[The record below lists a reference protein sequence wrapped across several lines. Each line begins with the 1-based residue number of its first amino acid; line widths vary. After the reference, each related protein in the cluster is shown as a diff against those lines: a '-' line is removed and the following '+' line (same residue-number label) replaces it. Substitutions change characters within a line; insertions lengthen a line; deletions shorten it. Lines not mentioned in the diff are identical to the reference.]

1 MKLLNLKLT
10 NFRKISALPDPTI
23 TFNQDINV
31 LVGANN
37 AGKTSILNAI
47 QRLFKTEEVTPRD
60 LNYLIKDGS
69 IIIEGDVL
77 FTEEQWKSYLTI
89 SWGRMWS
96 KSSDSTDFDNLSKQ
110 IASFPLPV
118 VLQQSSSF
126 INKRQATVFSNAEID
141 WHLFSKLLKT
151 NSISEHEIVVLQNT
165 QSFIANTDF
174 SNVYKSPLYLD
185 SKGKILDSEQF
196 IPLDQIDEKNVDNYI
211 NVRGL
216 LYALKVKEPKSF
228 KDFKER
234 LLEVFIELNDVDVIN
249 NEFSGQ
255 FELILHEK
263 LRKNGT
269 TENVT
274 YDINNVGQ
282 GMQTLVLM
290 LSTILLLK
298 PSIVLMDEPEVHMH
312 PSLIKEFVKYIQLLS
327 VDTQFIIT
335 THSLVLIQEVG
346 LDKVFS
352 LKNEIDQKGIIV
364 SKVEDKNKLL
374 ETVQQL
380 GYEIDTLAYT
390 QKPSVYV
397 FTEGPSDKDFILAFA
412 EKANLQAQI
421 NSFSMAF
428 IAMGGKGNRY
438 KLANLIDILNKEEFI
453 NAPLLMVLDKD
464 ETANDTIEDIRNK
477 FFSKNP
483 KRLHYLSKRQIENYL
498 IDEKAIKNIVAK
510 KIKDGD
516 LLSQWKAESFNDKI
530 LSFVELQKDKI
541 QENFISELFINDSL
555 VNAKRITEILKSLKE
570 KPLNQSIPEFTGE
583 LFKTIGIQT
592 SQLSQKTTSIVTEFE
607 NSWAIDKIE
616 MCDGR
621 ELLKTIR
628 QWIQQ
633 DYKVSFSNSELI
645 EAMDKIPEEIHSLL
659 IQLTKPEEL
668 KIQGRIS

>member
-10 NFRKISALPDPTI
+10 NFRKISALPEPTI

-47 QRLFKTEEVTPRD
+47 QRLFKTEEITPRD

-69 IIIEGDVL
+69 LIIEGEVL
-77 FTEEQWKSYLTI
+77 LTSEQWKSYLNI
-89 SWGRMWS
+89 SWGNS
-96 KSSDSTDFDNLSKQ
+96 PFIPSLELDTLSKQ
-110 IASFPLPV
+110 ISQTPV
-118 VLQQSSSF
+118 SITLKKNYSY
-126 INKRQATVFSNAEID
+126 INRKQVTILSNAELD
-141 WHLFSKLLKT
+141 FENLSKMVNRFST
-151 NSISEHEIVVLQNT
+151 SENEIVAIQNT
-165 QSFIANTDF
+165 QSILANSNF
-174 SNVYKSPLYLD
+174 YNVYKTPLYLD
-185 SKGKILDSEQF
+185 SKGKILDNEKF
-196 IPLDQIDEKNVDNYI
+196 IPLNQIEEKTSDDYVNI
-211 NVRGL
+211 RGL
-216 LYALKVKEPKSF
+216 LYALKKKEPQKF
-228 KDFKER
+228 EDFKKR
-234 LLEVFIELNDVDVIN
+234 LLEIFTEINDVDVFHD
-249 NEFSGQ
+249 EALGQ

-269 TENVT
+269 TENVS

-380 GYEIDTLAYT
+380 GYEIDTLTYT
-390 QKPSVYV
+390 LKPSVFV

-412 EKANLQAQI
+412 EKAGLQTQI
-421 NSFSMAF
+421 NSFSISF

-438 KLANLIDILNKEEFI
+438 KLANLINKLNEEFI
-453 NAPLLMVLDKD
+453 DAPLLMILDRD
-464 ETANDTIEDIRNK
+464 ETTNTTIEEISTK

-498 IDEKAIKNIVAK
+498 IDEKAIKSIVAK
-510 KIKDGD
+510 KIKDD
-516 LLSQWKAESFNDKI
+516 ALLSQWGNENFNNKI
-530 LSFVELQKDKI
+530 FSFVELQKDKI
-541 QENFISELFINDSL
+541 QENYISELFINDSL
-555 VNAKRITEILKSLKE
+555 ITTVDIRDILKNIKLK
-570 KPLNQSIPEFTGE
+570 PSNQSVREFSAEMSKLITLRTFDLG
-583 LFKTIGIQT
+583 
-592 SQLSQKTTSIVTEFE
+592 QKTNSIVTEFE
-607 NSWAIDKIE
+607 NSWAINKIE

-621 ELLKTIR
+621 ELLKSIR
-628 QWIQQ
+628 QWIQNE
-633 DYKVSFSNSELI
+633 YKLSFSNSELI
-645 EAMDKIPEEIHSLL
+645 DAMDKIPDEIYSLL
-659 IQLTKPEEL
+659 MQLTKPNEL
-668 KIQGRIS
+668 KIDGGVS

>member
-10 NFRKISALPDPTI
+10 NFRKISALAEPTI

-47 QRLFKTEEVTPRD
+47 QRLFKTEEITPRD

-69 IIIEGDVL
+69 LIIEGEVL
-77 FTEEQWKSYLTI
+77 LTSEQWKSYLNI
-89 SWGRMWS
+89 SWGNS
-96 KSSDSTDFDNLSKQ
+96 PFIPSLELDTLSKQ
-110 IASFPLPV
+110 ISQTPV
-118 VLQQSSSF
+118 SITLKKNYSY
-126 INKRQATVFSNAEID
+126 INRKQVTILSNAELD
-141 WHLFSKLLKT
+141 FENLSKMVDRFST
-151 NSISEHEIVVLQNT
+151 SENEIVAIQNT
-165 QSFIANTDF
+165 QSILANSNF
-174 SNVYKSPLYLD
+174 YNVYKTPLYLD
-185 SKGKILDSEQF
+185 SKGKILDNEKF
-196 IPLDQIDEKNVDNYI
+196 IPLNQIEEKTSDDYVNI
-211 NVRGL
+211 RGL
-216 LYALKVKEPKSF
+216 LYALKKKEPQKF
-228 KDFKER
+228 EDFKNR
-234 LLEVFIELNDVDVIN
+234 LLKIFTEINDVDVFHD
-249 NEFSGQ
+249 EALGQ

-380 GYEIDTLAYT
+380 GYEIDTLTYT
-390 QKPSVYV
+390 LKPSVFV

-412 EKANLQAQI
+412 EKAGLQTQI
-421 NSFSMAF
+421 NLFSISF

-438 KLANLIDILNKEEFI
+438 KLANLINKLNEEFI
-453 NAPLLMVLDKD
+453 DAPLLMILDRD
-464 ETANDTIEDIRNK
+464 ETTNTTIEEIRTK

-498 IDEKAIKNIVAK
+498 IDEKAIKSIVAK
-510 KIKDGD
+510 KIKDD
-516 LLSQWKAESFNDKI
+516 ALLSQWGNENFNNKI
-530 LSFVELQKDKI
+530 FSFVELQKDKI
-541 QENFISELFINDSL
+541 QENYISELFINDSL
-555 VNAKRITEILKSLKE
+555 ITTVDIRDILKNIKL
-570 KPLNQSIPEFTGE
+570 KPLNQSVREFSAEMSKLITLRTFDLG
-583 LFKTIGIQT
+583 
-592 SQLSQKTTSIVTEFE
+592 QKTNSIVTEFE
-607 NSWAIDKIE
+607 NSWATNKIE

-621 ELLKTIR
+621 ELLKSIR
-628 QWIQQ
+628 QWVQN

-645 EAMDKIPEEIHSLL
+645 DAMDKIPDEIHSLL
-659 IQLTKPEEL
+659 MQLTKPNEL
-668 KIQGRIS
+668 KIDGGVS

>member
-10 NFRKISALPDPTI
+10 NFRKISALPEPTI

-47 QRLFKTEEVTPRD
+47 QRLFKTEEITPRD

-69 IIIEGDVL
+69 LIIEGEVL
-77 FTEEQWKSYLTI
+77 LTSEQWKSYLNI
-89 SWGRMWS
+89 SWGNS
-96 KSSDSTDFDNLSKQ
+96 PFIPSLELDTLSKQ
-110 IASFPLPV
+110 ISQTPV
-118 VLQQSSSF
+118 SITLKKNYSY
-126 INKRQATVFSNAEID
+126 INRKQVTILSNAELD
-141 WHLFSKLLKT
+141 FENLSKMVNRFST
-151 NSISEHEIVVLQNT
+151 SENEIVAIQNT
-165 QSFIANTDF
+165 QSILANSNF
-174 SNVYKSPLYLD
+174 YNVYKTPLYLD
-185 SKGKILDSEQF
+185 SKGKILDNEKF
-196 IPLDQIDEKNVDNYI
+196 IPLNQIEEKTSDDYVNI
-211 NVRGL
+211 RGL
-216 LYALKVKEPKSF
+216 LYALKKKEPQKF
-228 KDFKER
+228 EDFKKR
-234 LLEVFIELNDVDVIN
+234 LLEIFTEINDVDVFHD
-249 NEFSGQ
+249 EALGQ

-269 TENVT
+269 TENVS

-380 GYEIDTLAYT
+380 GYEIDTLTYT
-390 QKPSVYV
+390 LKPSVFV

-412 EKANLQAQI
+412 EKAGLQTQI
-421 NSFSMAF
+421 NSFSISF

-438 KLANLIDILNKEEFI
+438 KLANLINKLNEEFI
-453 NAPLLMVLDKD
+453 DAPLLMILDKD
-464 ETANDTIEDIRNK
+464 ETTNTTIEVIRTK

-498 IDEKAIKNIVAK
+498 IDEKAIKSVVSK
-510 KIKDGD
+510 KIKDKTS
-516 LLSQWKAESFNDKI
+516 LNQWEGENFKDKMMKLI
-530 LSFVELQKDKI
+530 ELQKDKI
-541 QENFISELFINDSL
+541 YENFISELFVNDSL
-555 VNAKRITEILKSLKE
+555 ITTADIRKILKNIEL
-570 KPLNQSIPEFTGE
+570 KPLDESMGDFVGYMTG
-583 LFKTIGIQT
+583 LVSKKAFG
-592 SQLSQKTTSIVTEFE
+592 LSQKTNSLVTEFE
-607 NSWAIDKIE
+607 TNWATNKIE
-616 MCDGR
+616 MCDGG
-621 ELLKTIR
+621 ELLKSIR
-628 QWIQQ
+628 QWIQNE
-633 DYKVSFSNSELI
+633 YKLSFSNSELI
-645 EAMDKIPEEIHSLL
+645 DAMDKIPDEIYSLL
-659 IQLTKPEEL
+659 MQLTKPNEL
-668 KIQGRIS
+668 KIDGGVS

>member
-1 MKLLNLKLT
+1 MKLLNLRLS
-10 NFRKISALPDPTI
+10 NFRKISALPEPTI

-47 QRLFKTEEVTPRD
+47 QRLFKTERISERD
-60 LNYLIKDGS
+60 LNYLIKDGNL
-69 IIIEGDVL
+69 IIEGDVL
-77 FTEEQWKSYLTI
+77 FTKEQWNSFLTLGLGVMPHVLPNTIDINHLLNKLEEKSIKLKFIGGYINRKQSTLTGSASI
-89 SWGRMWS
+89 DLDLFKELNQNSNI
-96 KSSDSTDFDNLSKQ
+96 DLLLLQTQNQ
-110 IASFPLPV
+110 I
-118 VLQQSSSF
+118 Q
-126 INKRQATVFSNAEID
+126 NSN
-141 WHLFSKLLKT
+141 FY
-151 NSISEHEIVVLQNT
+151 
-165 QSFIANTDF
+165 
-174 SNVYKSPLYLD
+174 NVYKSPLYLD
-185 SKGKILDSEQF
+185 SKGKILDREQF
-196 IPLDQIDEKNVDNYI
+196 IPLSQIDNKVGENVNI
-211 NVRGL
+211 RGL
-216 LYALKVKEPKSF
+216 LYALKKREPQKF
-228 KDFKER
+228 KDFKKR
-234 LLEVFIELNDVDVIN
+234 LLEIFTELNDVDVIN
-249 NEFSGQ
+249 NEELGQ

-269 TENVT
+269 TENVS

-380 GYEIDTLAYT
+380 GYEIDTLTYT

-412 EKANLQAQI
+412 EKAGLQAQI
-421 NSFSMAF
+421 NSFSTAF

-438 KLANLIDILNKEEFI
+438 KLTNLIDKLNEEEFI
-453 NAPLLMVLDKD
+453 DAPLLMVLDKD
-464 ETANDTIEDIRNK
+464 ETTNNTIDDIRSK

-498 IDEKAIKNIVAK
+498 IDKRAIKNIVAK
-510 KIKDGD
+510 KIKDTD
-516 LLSQWKAESFNDKI
+516 LLSQWQTENFNNRM

-592 SQLSQKTTSIVTEFE
+592 SQLSQKTNSIVTEFE
-607 NSWAIDKIE
+607 NSWVINKIE

-621 ELLKTIR
+621 ALLKTIR
-628 QWIQQ
+628 RWVQQ
-633 DYKVSFSNSELI
+633 DYKVSLDRKSVV
-645 EAMDKIPEEIHSLL
+645 
-659 IQLTKPEEL
+659 
-668 KIQGRIS
+668 

>member
-10 NFRKISALPDPTI
+10 NFRKISALPEHTI
-23 TFNQDINV
+23 TFNPDINV

-47 QRLFKTEEVTPRD
+47 QRLFKTKNITPRD
-60 LNYLIKDGS
+60 LNYLVKDGNL
-69 IIIEGDVL
+69 IIEGDVL
-77 FTEEQWKSYLTI
+77 FTKEQWKSFLTLGLGVI
-89 SWGRMWS
+89 P
-96 KSSDSTDFDNLSKQ
+96 D
-110 IASFPLPV
+110 ILPNTIDV
-118 VLQQSSSF
+118 NHL
-126 INKRQATVFSNAEID
+126 INKLEEKPLKLNFTGGYIDRKQSTLIGSASIDLDLFKELNQNNSNIN
-141 WHLFSKLLKT
+141 LLL
-151 NSISEHEIVVLQNT
+151 LQT
-165 QSFIANTDF
+165 QNQIRNADF
-174 SNVYKSPLYLD
+174 YNVYKSPLYLD
-185 SKGKILDSEQF
+185 SKGKILDREQF
-196 IPLDQIDEKNVDNYI
+196 IPLSQIDNKTGDNVNI
-211 NVRGL
+211 RGL
-216 LYALKVKEPKSF
+216 LYALKRREPQKF
-228 KDFKER
+228 EDFKKR
-234 LLEVFIELNDVDVIN
+234 LLEIFTELNDVDVIN
-249 NEFSGQ
+249 NEELGQ

-312 PSLIKEFVKYIQLLS
+312 PSLIKEFVKYLKLLS
-327 VDTQFIIT
+327 IDTQFIIT

-352 LKNEIDQKGIIV
+352 LKNDIDQKGIIV

-380 GYEIDTLAYT
+380 GYEIDTLTYT

-412 EKANLQAQI
+412 EKAKLQTQI
-421 NSFSMAF
+421 NSFSTAF

-438 KLANLIDILNKEEFI
+438 KLTNLINKLNEEEFI

-464 ETANDTIEDIRNK
+464 ETANDTIDDIRSK

-498 IDEKAIKNIVAK
+498 IDERGIKNIVAK
-510 KIKDGD
+510 KIKDTD
-516 LLSQWKAESFNDKI
+516 LLSQWETEDFNNKI
-530 LSFVELQKDKI
+530 LCFVELQKDKI

-592 SQLSQKTTSIVTEFE
+592 SQLSQKTNSVVTEFE
-607 NSWAIDKIE
+607 NSWETNKVE

-621 ELLKTIR
+621 ELLKAIR
-628 QWIQQ
+628 QWVQK

-645 EAMDKIPEEIHSLL
+645 EAMDKIPDEIHSLL

-668 KIQGRIS
+668 KINI

>member
-1 MKLLNLKLT
+1 MKLLNLKLS
-10 NFRKISALPDPTI
+10 NFRKISALPEPTI

-47 QRLFKTEEVTPRD
+47 QRLFKTERISERD
-60 LNYLIKDGS
+60 LNYLIKDGNLT
-69 IIIEGDVL
+69 IEGDVL
-77 FTEEQWKSYLTI
+77 FTKEQWNSFLTLGLGVMPNVLPNTIDTNHLLNKLEEKSIKLKFIGGYINRKQSTLTGNASI
-89 SWGRMWS
+89 DLDLFKELNQNSNI
-96 KSSDSTDFDNLSKQ
+96 DLLLLQTQNQ
-110 IASFPLPV
+110 IA
-118 VLQQSSSF
+118 
-126 INKRQATVFSNAEID
+126 NSN
-141 WHLFSKLLKT
+141 FY
-151 NSISEHEIVVLQNT
+151 
-165 QSFIANTDF
+165 
-174 SNVYKSPLYLD
+174 NVYKSPLYLD
-185 SKGKILDSEQF
+185 SKGKILDREQF
-196 IPLDQIDEKNVDNYI
+196 IPLNQIDNKVGENVNI
-211 NVRGL
+211 RGL
-216 LYALKVKEPKSF
+216 LYALKKREPQKF
-228 KDFKER
+228 EDFKKR
-234 LLEVFIELNDVDVIN
+234 LLEIFTELNDVDVIN
-249 NEFSGQ
+249 NEELGQ

-269 TENVT
+269 TENVS

-380 GYEIDTLAYT
+380 GYEIDTLTYT

-412 EKANLQAQI
+412 EKSGLQAQI
-421 NSFSMAF
+421 NSFSTAF

-438 KLANLIDILNKEEFI
+438 KLTNLIDKLNEEEFI
-453 NAPLLMVLDKD
+453 DAPLLMVLDKD
-464 ETANDTIEDIRNK
+464 ETTNDTIDDIRSK

-498 IDEKAIKNIVAK
+498 IDERAIKNIVAK
-510 KIKDGD
+510 KIKDTD
-516 LLSQWKAESFNDKI
+516 LLSQWQTENFNNRM

-592 SQLSQKTTSIVTEFE
+592 SQLSQKTNSIVTEFE
-607 NSWAIDKIE
+607 NSWAINKIE

-628 QWIQQ
+628 QWVQQ
-633 DYKVSFSNSELI
+633 DYKVSFSNNELI
-645 EAMDKIPEEIHSLL
+645 ETMDKIPDEIHSLL

-668 KIQGRIS
+668 KIQMIIT

>member
-10 NFRKISALPDPTI
+10 NFRKISALPEPTI
-23 TFNQDINV
+23 TFNPDINV

-47 QRLFKTEEVTPRD
+47 QRLFKTEEITPRD
-60 LNYLIKDGS
+60 LNYLVKDGS
-69 IIIEGDVL
+69 LIIEGEVL
-77 FTEEQWKSYLTI
+77 LTSEQWKSYLNI
-89 SWGRMWS
+89 SWGNS
-96 KSSDSTDFDNLSKQ
+96 PFIPSLELDTLSKQ
-110 IASFPLPV
+110 ISQTPV
-118 VLQQSSSF
+118 SITLKKNYSY
-126 INKRQATVFSNAEID
+126 INRKQVTILSNAELD
-141 WHLFSKLLKT
+141 FENLSKMVNRFST
-151 NSISEHEIVVLQNT
+151 SENEIVAIQNT
-165 QSFIANTDF
+165 QSILANSNF
-174 SNVYKSPLYLD
+174 YNVYKTPLYLD
-185 SKGKILDSEQF
+185 SKGKILDNEKF
-196 IPLDQIDEKNVDNYI
+196 IPLNQIEEKTSDDYVNI
-211 NVRGL
+211 RGL
-216 LYALKVKEPKSF
+216 LYALKKKEPQKF
-228 KDFKER
+228 EDFKKR
-234 LLEVFIELNDVDVIN
+234 LLEIFTEINDVDVFHD
-249 NEFSGQ
+249 EALGQ

-263 LRKNGT
+263 LSKNGT

-380 GYEIDTLAYT
+380 GYEIDTLTYT
-390 QKPSVYV
+390 LKPSVFV

-412 EKANLQAQI
+412 EKAGLQTQI
-421 NSFSMAF
+421 NSFSISF

-438 KLANLIDILNKEEFI
+438 KLANLINKLNEEFI
-453 NAPLLMVLDKD
+453 DAPLLMILDRD
-464 ETANDTIEDIRNK
+464 ETTNTTIEEISTK

-498 IDEKAIKNIVAK
+498 IDEKAIKSIVAK
-510 KIKDGD
+510 KIKDD
-516 LLSQWKAESFNDKI
+516 ALLSQWGNENFNNKI
-530 LSFVELQKDKI
+530 FSFVELQKDKI
-541 QENFISELFINDSL
+541 QENYISELFINDSL
-555 VNAKRITEILKSLKE
+555 ITTVDIRDILKNIKLK
-570 KPLNQSIPEFTGE
+570 PSNQSVREFSAEMSKLITLRTFDLG
-583 LFKTIGIQT
+583 
-592 SQLSQKTTSIVTEFE
+592 QKTNSIVTEFE
-607 NSWAIDKIE
+607 NSWAINKIE

-621 ELLKTIR
+621 ELLKSIR
-628 QWIQQ
+628 QWIQNE
-633 DYKVSFSNSELI
+633 YKLSFSNSELI
-645 EAMDKIPEEIHSLL
+645 DAMDKIPDEIYSLL
-659 IQLTKPEEL
+659 MQLTKPNEL
-668 KIQGRIS
+668 KIDGGVS

>member
-10 NFRKISALPDPTI
+10 NFRKISNLPEPTI

-47 QRLFKTEEVTPRD
+47 QRLFKTEEITPRD
-60 LNYLIKDGS
+60 LNYLVKDGNLS
-69 IIIEGDVL
+69 IEGDIL
-77 FTEEQWKSYLTI
+77 LTKEQWKSYLTL
-89 SWGRMWS
+89 SLS
-96 KSSDSTDFDNLSKQ
+96 NTKSNDNDVAVDLEKLADTMLSEAVTLKYQ
-110 IASFPLPV
+110 V
-118 VLQQSSSF
+118 SF
-126 INKRQATVFSNAEID
+126 INKKETSRLVNAEID
-141 WHLFSKLLKT
+141 KEFFDGFQELDSLFSTIIIKNLLA
-151 NSISEHEIVVLQNT
+151 NSN
-165 QSFIANTDF
+165 FY
-174 SNVYKSPLYLD
+174 NVYKTPLYLD
-185 SKGKILDSEQF
+185 SKGKILENERF
-196 IPLDQIDEKNVDNYI
+196 IPLNQIEERTSDDYVNI
-211 NVRGL
+211 RGL
-216 LYALKVKEPKSF
+216 LYALKKKEPQKF
-228 KDFKER
+228 EDFKKR
-234 LLEVFIELNDVDVIN
+234 LLEIFTELNDVDVFHD
-249 NEFSGQ
+249 ETLGQ

-290 LSTILLLK
+290 LSAILLLK

-352 LKNEIDQKGIIV
+352 LKNEIDQKGIII
-364 SKVEDKNKLL
+364 SKVDDKNKLL

-380 GYEIDTLAYT
+380 GYDIDTLTYT
-390 QKPSVYV
+390 LKPSVCV

-421 NSFSMAF
+421 NSFSTAF

-438 KLANLIDILNKEEFI
+438 KLANLINKMNEQFI
-453 NAPLLMVLDKD
+453 DSPLLMILDKD
-464 ETANDTIEDIRNK
+464 ETTNTTIEEIKTK

-483 KRLHYLSKRQIENYL
+483 KRLHYLNKRQIENYL
-498 IDEKAIKNIVAK
+498 IDEKAIKNIVTK
-510 KIKDGD
+510 KIKEDS
-516 LLSQWKAESFNDKI
+516 LLNQWKTENFNDKMME
-530 LSFVELQKDKI
+530 LVELQKDKI
-541 QENFISELFINDSL
+541 QENFINDLFINDSL
-555 VNAKRITEILKSLKE
+555 VTTIDIRSILENIKLM
-570 KPLNQSIPEFTGE
+570 PLNESMGEFAGE
-583 LFKTIGIQT
+583 ISKLVSKKAFG
-592 SQLSQKTTSIVTEFE
+592 LSQKTNSLVIEFE
-607 NSWAIDKIE
+607 NNWATNKIE

-621 ELLKTIR
+621 ELLKAIR
-628 QWIQQ
+628 TWIQK
-633 DYKVSFSNSELI
+633 DYKISFSNSELI
-645 EAMDKIPEEIHSLL
+645 EAMDKIPDEMNSLL

-668 KIQGRIS
+668 KIM

>member
-10 NFRKISALPDPTI
+10 NFRKISALPEPTI

-47 QRLFKTEEVTPRD
+47 QRLFKTENITERD
-60 LNYLIKDGS
+60 LNYLIQDGNLS
-69 IIIEGDVL
+69 IEGDIL
-77 FTEEQWKSYLTI
+77 LTKEQWKSYLTLGLGI
-89 SWGRMWS
+89 SP
-96 KSSDSTDFDNLSKQ
+96 Q
-110 IASFPLPV
+110 IP
-118 VLQQSSSF
+118 
-126 INKRQATVFSNAEID
+126 
-141 WHLFSKLLKT
+141 T
-151 NSISEHEIVVLQNT
+151 NSIDIDYLINALAEKPLTLKYTGGYINRKQSTLIGSASIDLDLFKELNQSSNIKLLLLQT
-165 QSFIANTDF
+165 QNQIQNSNFY
-174 SNVYKSPLYLD
+174 NVYKSPLYLD
-185 SKGKILDSEQF
+185 SKGKILDKEQF
-196 IPLDQIDEKNVDNYI
+196 IPLSRIDNRIGENVNI
-211 NVRGL
+211 RGL
-216 LYALKVKEPKSF
+216 LYALKKREPQKF
-228 KDFKER
+228 EDFKKR
-234 LLEVFIELNDVDVIN
+234 LLEIFTELNDVDVIN
-249 NEFSGQ
+249 NEELGQ

-269 TENVT
+269 TENVS

-335 THSLVLIQEVG
+335 THSLILIQEVG

-380 GYEIDTLAYT
+380 GYEIDTLTYT

-397 FTEGPSDKDFILAFA
+397 FTEGPSDKDFILPFA
-412 EKANLQAQI
+412 EKAGLQAQI
-421 NSFSMAF
+421 NSFSTAF

-438 KLANLIDILNKEEFI
+438 KLTNLINKLNEEEFI
-453 NAPLLMVLDKD
+453 DAPLLMVLDKD
-464 ETANDTIEDIRNK
+464 ETANDTIDDIRSK

-498 IDEKAIKNIVAK
+498 IDERAIKNIVAK
-510 KIKDGD
+510 KIKEGN
-516 LLSQWKAESFNDKI
+516 LLSQWETEDFNNKMI
-530 LSFVELQKDKI
+530 SFVELQKEKI
-541 QENFISELFINDSL
+541 QENFIGELFINDSL
-555 VNAKRITEILKSLKE
+555 VTTVDIRKILKNIELM
-570 KPLNQSIPEFTGE
+570 PLNESMGEFAGQISM
-583 LFKTIGIQT
+583 LVSKKVFNLG
-592 SQLSQKTTSIVTEFE
+592 QKTNSLVTEFE
-607 NSWAIDKIE
+607 NSWKTNKVE

-621 ELLKTIR
+621 ELLKAIR
-628 QWIQQ
+628 QWIQK

-645 EAMDKIPEEIHSLL
+645 EAMDKIPNEIHSLL

-668 KIQGRIS
+668 KINI

>member
-1 MKLLNLKLT
+1 LKKRELQK
-10 NFRKISALPDPTI
+10 FKE
-23 TFNQDINV
+23 
-31 LVGANN
+31 
-37 AGKTSILNAI
+37 
-47 QRLFKTEEVTPRD
+47 FKT
-60 LNYLIKDGS
+60 
-69 IIIEGDVL
+69 
-77 FTEEQWKSYLTI
+77 
-89 SWGRMWS
+89 
-96 KSSDSTDFDNLSKQ
+96 
-110 IASFPLPV
+110 
-118 VLQQSSSF
+118 
-126 INKRQATVFSNAEID
+126 
-141 WHLFSKLLKT
+141 
-151 NSISEHEIVVLQNT
+151 
-165 QSFIANTDF
+165 
-174 SNVYKSPLYLD
+174 
-185 SKGKILDSEQF
+185 
-196 IPLDQIDEKNVDNYI
+196 
-211 NVRGL
+211 
-216 LYALKVKEPKSF
+216 
-228 KDFKER
+228 R
-234 LLEVFIELNDVDVIN
+234 LLEIFVELSDVDVIN
-249 NEFSGQ
+249 NEELGQ

-269 TENVT
+269 VENVT

-335 THSLVLIQEVG
+335 THSLILIQEVG

-380 GYEIDTLAYT
+380 GYEIDTLTYT

-421 NSFSMAF
+421 NSFSTAF

-438 KLANLIDILNKEEFI
+438 KLANLINILNEEEFI

-464 ETANDTIEDIRNK
+464 ETANDTIEDIRSK
-477 FFSKNP
+477 FFSKNT

-510 KIKDGD
+510 KIKDEA
-516 LLSQWKAESFNDKI
+516 LLSQWETENFNDKI

-592 SQLSQKTTSIVTEFE
+592 SQLSQKTNSIVTEFE
-607 NSWAIDKIE
+607 NSWAINKIE

-628 QWIQQ
+628 QWIQK

-645 EAMDKIPEEIHSLL
+645 EAMDKIPDEINSLL
-659 IQLTKPEEL
+659 IQLTKPDEL
-668 KIQGRIS
+668 KIQGA

>member
-10 NFRKISALPDPTI
+10 NFRKISALPEPTI
-23 TFNQDINV
+23 TFNPDINV

-47 QRLFKTEEVTPRD
+47 QRLFKTEEITPRD
-60 LNYLIKDGS
+60 LNYLVKDGS
-69 IIIEGDVL
+69 LIIEGEVL
-77 FTEEQWKSYLTI
+77 LTSEQWKSYLNI
-89 SWGRMWS
+89 SWGNS
-96 KSSDSTDFDNLSKQ
+96 PFIPSLELDTLSKQ
-110 IASFPLPV
+110 ISQTPV
-118 VLQQSSSF
+118 SITLKKNYSY
-126 INKRQATVFSNAEID
+126 INRKQVTILSNAELD
-141 WHLFSKLLKT
+141 FENLSKMVDRFST
-151 NSISEHEIVVLQNT
+151 SENEIVAIQNT
-165 QSFIANTDF
+165 QSILANSNF
-174 SNVYKSPLYLD
+174 YNVYKTPLYLD
-185 SKGKILDSEQF
+185 SKGKILDNEKF
-196 IPLDQIDEKNVDNYI
+196 IPLNQIEEKTSDDYVNI
-211 NVRGL
+211 RGL
-216 LYALKVKEPKSF
+216 LYALKKKEPQKF
-228 KDFKER
+228 EDFKKR
-234 LLEVFIELNDVDVIN
+234 LLEIFTEINDVDVFHD
-249 NEFSGQ
+249 EALGQ

-269 TENVT
+269 TENVS

-380 GYEIDTLAYT
+380 GYEIDTLTYT
-390 QKPSVYV
+390 LKPSVFV

-412 EKANLQAQI
+412 EKAGLQTQI
-421 NSFSMAF
+421 NSFSISF

-438 KLANLIDILNKEEFI
+438 KLANLINKLNEEFI
-453 NAPLLMVLDKD
+453 DAPLLMILDRD
-464 ETANDTIEDIRNK
+464 ETTNTTIEEISTK

-498 IDEKAIKNIVAK
+498 IDEKAIKSIVAK
-510 KIKDGD
+510 KIKDD
-516 LLSQWKAESFNDKI
+516 ALLSQWGNENFNNKI
-530 LSFVELQKDKI
+530 FSFVELQKDKI
-541 QENFISELFINDSL
+541 QENYISELFINDSL
-555 VNAKRITEILKSLKE
+555 ITTVDIRDILKNIKLK
-570 KPLNQSIPEFTGE
+570 PSNQSVREFSAEMSKLITLRTFDLG
-583 LFKTIGIQT
+583 
-592 SQLSQKTTSIVTEFE
+592 QKTNSIVTEFE
-607 NSWAIDKIE
+607 NSWAINKIE

-621 ELLKTIR
+621 ELLKSIR
-628 QWIQQ
+628 QWIQNE
-633 DYKVSFSNSELI
+633 YKLSFSNSELI
-645 EAMDKIPEEIHSLL
+645 DAMDKIPDEIYSLL
-659 IQLTKPEEL
+659 MQLTKPNEL
-668 KIQGRIS
+668 KIDGGVS

>member
-10 NFRKISALPDPTI
+10 NFRKISALPEPTI

-47 QRLFKTEEVTPRD
+47 QRLFKTEEITPRD

-69 IIIEGDVL
+69 LIIEGEVL
-77 FTEEQWKSYLTI
+77 LTSEQWKSYLNI
-89 SWGRMWS
+89 SWGNS
-96 KSSDSTDFDNLSKQ
+96 PFIPSLELDTLSKQ
-110 IASFPLPV
+110 ISQTPV
-118 VLQQSSSF
+118 SITLKKNYSY
-126 INKRQATVFSNAEID
+126 INRKQVTILSNAELD
-141 WHLFSKLLKT
+141 FENLSKMVNRFST
-151 NSISEHEIVVLQNT
+151 SENEIVAIQNT
-165 QSFIANTDF
+165 QSILANSNF
-174 SNVYKSPLYLD
+174 YNVYKSPLYLD
-185 SKGKILDSEQF
+185 SKGKILENEKF
-196 IPLDQIDEKNVDNYI
+196 IPLNQIEEKTSDDYVNI
-211 NVRGL
+211 RGL
-216 LYALKVKEPKSF
+216 LYALKKKEPQKF
-228 KDFKER
+228 EDFKTR
-234 LLEVFIELNDVDVIN
+234 LLEIFTELNDVDVIN
-249 NEFSGQ
+249 NEELGQ

-380 GYEIDTLAYT
+380 GYEIDTLTYT

-412 EKANLQAQI
+412 EKANLQTQI
-421 NSFSMAF
+421 NSFSTAF

-438 KLANLIDILNKEEFI
+438 KLTNLINKLNEEEFI

-498 IDEKAIKNIVAK
+498 INEKAIKNIVAK
-510 KIKDGD
+510 KIKDED
-516 LLSQWKAESFNDKI
+516 LLSQWETENFNDKI

-592 SQLSQKTTSIVTEFE
+592 SQLSQKTNSIVTEFE
-607 NSWAIDKIE
+607 NSWAINKIE

-621 ELLKTIR
+621 ALLKTIR
-628 QWIQQ
+628 QWIQK
-633 DYKVSFSNSELI
+633 DYKLSFSNSELI
-645 EAMDKIPEEIHSLL
+645 EAMDKIPDEINSLL
-659 IQLTKPEEL
+659 IQLTKPDEL
-668 KIQGRIS
+668 KINA